1 MPNAS
6 DLADLAEVNN
16 KILQELH
23 AGFELIKLETEA
35 AINSADRLIMLNTLK
50 NTLWNV
56 EHFQRLARGWPEKR

>member
-16 KILQELH
+16 RILEELY
-23 AGFELIKLETEA
+23 AGFALIKFETEA
-35 AINSADRLIMLNTLK
+35 AIASADRLIMLNTLK

-56 EHFQRLARGWPEKR
+56 EHYQRLARGWPEKR